1 MSAATGSPT
10 ALTDR
15 RRRAAPAGG
24 PATARPKAAAKAAP
38 HAGAVL
44 EVDLDAIGENFKK
57 LAERVGSNVRVAAV
71 VKADAYGLGMDKVA
85 PVLARAGA
93 KTFFVATLDEGL
105 ALRALLPR
113 AQIAVLN
120 GLVMGVPADFAKAA
134 LLPVLN
140 DLGQI
145 ASWQGYAARR
155 GGAPAMLH
163 LDTGMARL
171 GLPPKEM
178 QRLSNE
184 PDRLAGFTLAQILS
198 HLACANEA
206 AHPMND
212 AQLDA
217 FRAALKR
224 LPRAPASLAASS
236 GMFLGSDFLFDTV
249 RVGAALYGINPIP
262 GRPNPMRQVV
272 RLKAKILQLRDVDRG
287 ESVGYGAAH
296 RIEQP
301 TRIATIAMGYADG
314 WLRSSSHRGSAH
326 IAGKPAPVVGQI
338 SMDLLTLD
346 VTGHDPATL
355 IPGSYVELLDERYGV
370 DDAALAAQTIGY
382 EILTSLGSRFHRVYR
397 SGPPRGDRG
406 R

>member
-1 MSAATGSPT
+1 
-10 ALTDR
+10 LTELR
-15 RRRAAPAGG
+15 PPRAPAGASAG
-24 PATARPKAAAKAAP
+24 SASTTARPRAAAKAAP
-38 HAGAVL
+38 HAGAIL
-44 EVDLDAIGENFKK
+44 EIDLDAIAENYTK
-57 LAERVGSNVRVAAV
+57 LTERVGAKVRVAAV
-71 VKADAYGLGMDKVA
+71 VKADAYGLGMEKVA
-85 PVLARAGA
+85 PALARAGA

-105 ALRALLPR
+105 ALRELLPR

-120 GLVMGVPADFAKAA
+120 GLVMGAPANFAKAA

-145 ASWQGYAARR
+145 ASWQGYADKR

-171 GLPPKEM
+171 GLSPKET

-184 PDRLAGFTLAQILS
+184 PSRLEGFALAQIIS
-198 HLACANEA
+198 HLACASEA

-212 AQLDA
+212 VQLEA

-224 LPRAPASLAASS
+224 LPDAPASLAASS
-236 GMFLGSDFLFDTV
+236 GMFLGGDFLFDAV
-249 RVGAALYGINPIP
+249 RIGAALYGVNPTP
-262 GRPNPMRQVV
+262 GRPNPMRQTV
-272 RLKAKILQLRDVDRG
+272 RLRAKILQLRDVDRG

-296 RIEQP
+296 RIEKP

-314 WLRSSSHRGSAH
+314 WLRSSSQRGSAR

-338 SMDLLTLD
+338 SMDLVTLD
-346 VTGHDPATL
+346 VTGHDPANL
-355 IPGSYVELLDERYGV
+355 IPGSYVDLLDERYGV
-370 DDAALAAQTIGY
+370 DDAALAAGTIGY

-397 SGPPRGDRG
+397 SGGG

>member
-1 MSAATGSPT
+1 MASTEGRP
-10 ALTDR
+10 
-15 RRRAAPAGG
+15 RRAG
-24 PATARPKAAAKAAP
+24 AKA
-38 HAGAVL
+38 HSQAGAIL
-44 EVDLDAIGENFKK
+44 EIDLDAIAANYKH
-57 LAERVGSNVRVAAV
+57 LVDRVGSTVRVAAV
-71 VKADAYGLGMDKVA
+71 VKADAYGLGVEKVA
-85 PVLARAGA
+85 PALARAGA
-93 KTFFVATLDEGL
+93 KSFFVATLEEGL
-105 ALRALLPR
+105 ALRELLPR

-120 GLVMGVPADFAKAA
+120 GLVMGAPADFAKAA
-134 LLPVLN
+134 LVPVLN

-145 ASWQGYAARR
+145 AAWQGYAAKR

-171 GLPPKEM
+171 GLPPKET
-178 QRLSNE
+178 QRLINE
-184 PDRLAGFTLAQILS
+184 PSRLEGFSLALILS
-198 HLACANEA
+198 HLACAGEA
-206 AHPMND
+206 AHPMNE

-224 LPRAPASLAASS
+224 LPSAPASLAASS
-236 GMFLGSDFLFDTV
+236 GMFLGGDFLFDAV
-249 RVGAALYGINPIP
+249 RIGAALYGVNPIP

-272 RLKAKILQLRDVDRG
+272 RLKAKILQVRDVDRG

-296 RIEQP
+296 RIEKP

-314 WLRSSSHRGSAH
+314 WLRSSSHRGSAR

-355 IPGSYVELLDERYGV
+355 IPGSYAELLDERYGV

-382 EILTSLGSRFHRVYR
+382 EILTSLGSRFHRIYR
-397 SGPPRGDRG
+397 GGPTRGDRG

>member
-1 MSAATGSPT
+1 MASTESRP
-10 ALTDR
+10 R
-15 RRRAAPAGG
+15 RVAPAGG
-24 PATARPKAAAKAAP
+24 SATAHSKAGR
-38 HAGAVL
+38 AGAIL
-44 EVDLDAIGENFKK
+44 EIDLDAIAGNFKK
-57 LAERVGSNVRVAAV
+57 LSARVGPHVRVAAV
-71 VKADAYGLGMDKVA
+71 VKADAYGLGVEKVA
-85 PVLARAGA
+85 PALARAGA

-105 ALRALLPR
+105 ALRELLPR

-120 GLVMGVPADFAKAA
+120 GLVMGAPADFAKAA
-134 LLPVLN
+134 LVPVLN

-145 ASWQGYAARR
+145 AAWQGYAARR
-155 GGAPAMLH
+155 GGAPAMLQ

-171 GLPPKEM
+171 GLSPKET

-184 PDRLAGFTLAQILS
+184 PDRLAGFSLALTMS
-198 HLACANEA
+198 HLACASEPS
-206 AHPMND
+206 HPMNE
-212 AQLDA
+212 AQLEA

-236 GMFLGSDFLFDTV
+236 GMFLGSDFLFDMV
-249 RVGAALYGINPIP
+249 RIGAALYGVNPTP
-262 GRPNPMRQVV
+262 GRPNPIPQVV
-272 RLKAKILQLRDVDRG
+272 RLKAKILQIRDVDRG

-301 TRIATIAMGYADG
+301 TRIATIAIGYADG

-355 IPGSYVELLDERYGV
+355 IPGTYVDMLDERYGV

-382 EILTSLGSRFHRVYR
+382 EILTALGTRFHRVYR
-397 SGPPRGDRG
+397 GGG

>member
-1 MSAATGSPT
+1 MASTENRP
-10 ALTDR
+10 
-15 RRRAAPAGG
+15 RRAGD
-24 PATARPKAAAKAAP
+24 R
-38 HAGAVL
+38 AGAIL
-44 EVDLDAIGENFKK
+44 EIDLDAIAGNFKK
-57 LAERVGSNVRVAAV
+57 LVERVGSNVRVGAV
-71 VKADAYGLGMDKVA
+71 VKADAYGLGMEKVA
-85 PVLARAGA
+85 PALARAGA

-105 ALRALLPR
+105 VLRDLLPR

-120 GLVMGVPADFAKAA
+120 GLVMGAPADFAKAA
-134 LLPVLN
+134 LVPVLN
-140 DLGQI
+140 DPGQI
-145 ASWQGYAARR
+145 ATWQGYAARR

-171 GLPPKEM
+171 GLSPKET

-184 PDRLAGFTLAQILS
+184 PGRLEGFTLALIMS

-206 AHPMND
+206 AHPLND
-212 AQLDA
+212 TQLDA
-217 FRAALKR
+217 FRGALKR
-224 LPRAPASLAASS
+224 LPSAPASLAASS
-236 GMFLGSDFLFDTV
+236 GMFLGGDFLFDMV
-249 RVGAALYGINPIP
+249 RIGAALYGVNPIP
-262 GRPNPMRQVV
+262 GRPNPMQQVV
-272 RLKAKILQLRDVDRG
+272 RLKAKILQVRDVDRG
-287 ESVGYGAAH
+287 ETVGYGAAH

-301 TRIATIAMGYADG
+301 TRIATVAMGYADG

-338 SMDLLTLD
+338 SMDLITLD

-382 EILTSLGSRFHRVYR
+382 EILTSLGGRFHRVYR
-397 SGPPRGDRG
+397 SGGG